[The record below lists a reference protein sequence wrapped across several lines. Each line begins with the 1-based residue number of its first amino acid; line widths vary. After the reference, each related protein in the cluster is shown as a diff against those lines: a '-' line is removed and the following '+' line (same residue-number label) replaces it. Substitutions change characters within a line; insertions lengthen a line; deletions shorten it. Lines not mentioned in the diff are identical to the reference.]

1 MGGAVFPP
9 WSLAWGQTMVGV
21 MVVVVMVTFSKR
33 TYARHHGSRTVVF
46 SAPDSAAGHC
56 LSTPPPE
63 TPGHTQASLAQ
74 SLVGSLNIHWKHYCW
89 SWSSNTL
96 TTWCEELTHL
106 KRPWCWERLN
116 AGGEGDDE
124 DEIVGWHHRLNGQEF
139 EQALGVGD
147 GQGSL
152 VWGSPWMGLQRARN
166 DWATELSWTEHSL
179 DFVSPLKWAMKMWW
193 LHCNMVRKKS
203 ISNYLGQNLLFVCDV
218 IYNSF
223 WEIISILEQFLENF
237 YWGHEHL
244 LSCGPW

>member
-21 MVVVVMVTFSKR
+21 MVVMVTFSKR
-33 TYARHHGSRTVVF
+33 TYARYHGSQDCCVQCPWLCGR
-46 SAPDSAAGHC
+46 P
-56 LSTPPPE
+56 LS
-63 TPGHTQASLAQ
+63 GHTQASLAQ
-74 SLVGSLNIHWKHYCW
+74 SLVGSLNIHWKDYCW

-96 TTWCEELTHL
+96 TTWREELTHL
-106 KRPWCWERLN
+106 KRRWCWERLK

-124 DEIVGWHHRLNGQEF
+124 DEMVGWHPWLNGHEF
-139 EQALGVGD
+139 EQAPGVGD

-152 VWGSPWMGLQRARN
+152 VWGSPWMGLQRARH

-203 ISNYLGQNLLFVCDV
+203 IPNYLGQNLLFVCDV
-218 IYNSF
+218 IYSSF
-223 WEIISILEQFLENF
+223 WEIISILEQLLENF